1 MISWMLIDVAR
12 MLIGVLMEL
21 WWTETKSLHLYVIWL
36 QLCSFM
42 LAWLPLISVCYIWW
56 SKKKKEFIQD
66 HSVVIYEHWHVS
78 DQIFFCRLFA
88 HMYTMIP
95 FIFYI
100 IAANFS
106 SMLFVVCKLF
116 YEHNVLPVWI
126 HFILVKKTILIHNQ
140 AKWQALVNAAMNL
153 LIS

>member
-1 MISWMLIDVAR
+1 MNAYWCCQDVNRRVNGIVVDRNKKPAFICYLTSVVFFYVSVTPINFCMLY
-12 MLIGVLMEL
+12 MMK
-21 WWTETKSLHLYVIWL
+21 W
-36 QLCSFM
+36 
-42 LAWLPLISVCYIWW
+42 
-56 SKKKKEFIQD
+56 KKKECVQD

-126 HFILVKKTILIHNQ
+126 HFILVKKTILIRNQ